1 MKYTHVFIFAGVLL
15 LFLNITQC
23 GGRIC
28 RDGLKSLGRIS
39 TSRDRSLLVTKHN
52 PSALNKTLDAM

>member
-1 MKYTHVFIFAGVLL
+1 MKYTYFFIFAGVLL
-15 LFLNITQC
+15 LILNITQC

-28 RDGLKSLGRIS
+28 RDGLKSLGIS

-52 PSALNKTLDAM
+52 PSALNKALDAM

>member
-1 MKYTHVFIFAGVLL
+1 MKYTHFFIFMGVLL
-15 LFLNITQC
+15 LILNITQC

-28 RDGLKSLGRIS
+28 RDGLKSLGIS

-52 PSALNKTLDAM
+52 PSALNKALDAM

>member
-1 MKYTHVFIFAGVLL
+1 MKYTHFFILMGVLL
-15 LFLNITQC
+15 LILNITQC

-28 RDGLKSLGRIS
+28 RDGLKSLGIS

-52 PSALNKTLDAM
+52 PSALNKALDAM